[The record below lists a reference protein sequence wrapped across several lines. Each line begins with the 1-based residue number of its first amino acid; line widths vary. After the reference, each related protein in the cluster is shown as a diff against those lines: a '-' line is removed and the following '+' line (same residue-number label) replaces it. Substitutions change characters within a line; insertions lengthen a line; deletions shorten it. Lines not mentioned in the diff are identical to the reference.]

1 VATCTSP
8 RYTFPFF
15 FSLFSFCLFFSL
27 DPRHSSAITRYLSA
41 LLEQPH
47 ARMLPAPLDTLVPV
61 ALFVLGQAY
70 VVTSTWAVGS
80 TGTFL
85 GDYLGILMDGSSRR
99 GIPV

>member
-1 VATCTSP
+1 
-8 RYTFPFF
+8 
-15 FSLFSFCLFFSL
+15 
-27 DPRHSSAITRYLSA
+27 
-41 LLEQPH
+41 
-47 ARMLPAPLDTLVPV
+47 MLPAPLDTLVPV